1 MVLAST
7 ILATLIGVPLGV
19 ILTVTRKNHI
29 LPNAPVNSVLGAIVN
44 ATRSTPFII
53 LMVAIIPLTRL
64 LVGSSIGTTAS
75 IVPLTISAAPF
86 IARIIES
93 SLLEIDHGVIE
104 AAQAMGASP
113 MQIIRKVL
121 LPEALH
127 SIVLGITLA
136 VIALIGYS
144 AMAGTLGGGGLGD
157 LAIRYGYQRFQM
169 DVMLITVVVLI
180 VMVQSIQSLGDYFSK
195 KLTILKR
202 YLVEIMPIRAPCFF
216 SAVNVDNVSGKR
228 QVFTFMCISASC
240 LYSCRKAASCA
251 GSVTPVR
258 MLKDSSSVLPI
269 VRLIASSVTV
279 KYW

>member
-1 MVLAST
+1 MSPEMLALLLKSFWETCYMVLAST
-7 ILATLIGVPLGV
+7 ILAGVPLGV

-195 KLTILKR
+195 KLNKNKL
-202 YLVEIMPIRAPCFF
+202 
-216 SAVNVDNVSGKR
+216 
-228 QVFTFMCISASC
+228 
-240 LYSCRKAASCA
+240 
-251 GSVTPVR
+251 
-258 MLKDSSSVLPI
+258 
-269 VRLIASSVTV
+269 
-279 KYW
+279 